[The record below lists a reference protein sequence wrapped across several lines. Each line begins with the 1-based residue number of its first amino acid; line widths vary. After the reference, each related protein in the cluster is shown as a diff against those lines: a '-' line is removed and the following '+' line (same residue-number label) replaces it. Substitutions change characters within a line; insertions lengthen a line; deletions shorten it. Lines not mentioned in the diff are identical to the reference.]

1 VVEEHV
7 GWLDDV
13 VVDAHQDQFV
23 ASHTQLV
30 PSDDVTDSAPSDR
43 DFALTARVPR
53 DLAHHRRR
61 QVVELR
67 RGGQALAGSYLYE
80 GDGLITGWHSHE
92 VHQIEYALHGIV
104 EVETDS
110 AHYLLP
116 PQQAAWIPV
125 GLEHQ
130 AVMNPDVKTVAVMF
144 DPTLIPDAGDR
155 ARIIAVSPLIR
166 EMMIYALRWPVDRDR
181 GDAESDNFFR
191 TLAALVAEALD
202 HEAPLS
208 LPTSD
213 HPIVAAATAYTKSHL
228 ESVSVEQVSRAV
240 AVSERTLRRLF
251 QECLGLSW
259 RTYLLNAR
267 MLRAMA
273 LLAAPGQSVQATSS
287 AVGFDSLSA
296 FTRSFAQFCGET
308 PSAYRRRVNGPAN

>member
-1 VVEEHV
+1 MI
-7 GWLDDV
+7 
-13 VVDAHQDQFV
+13 
-23 ASHTQLV
+23 
-30 PSDDVTDSAPSDR
+30 
-43 DFALTARVPR
+43 
-53 DLAHHRRR
+53 
-61 QVVELR
+61 ELR

-92 VHQIEYALHGIV
+92 VHQIEYAVAGVV
-104 EVETDS
+104 EVETDC

-116 PQQAAWIPV
+116 PQQAAWIPA

-144 DPTLIPDAGDR
+144 DPSMIAEPGDR

-166 EMMIYALRWPVDRDR
+166 EMMIYALRWPIDRRPGSVHDER
-181 GDAESDNFFR
+181 VSEGFFA
-191 TLAALVAEALD
+191 TLAHIVTDALD

-213 HPIVAAATAYTKSHL
+213 HPIVATALAYTKEHL
-228 ESVSVEQVSRAV
+228 DSVTVADVSRAV

-251 QECLGLSW
+251 SDTLGLSW
-259 RTYLLNAR
+259 RTYLLHAR

-287 AVGFDSLSA
+287 AVGFDNLSS
-296 FTRSFAQFCGET
+296 FTRSFTQFCGET
-308 PSAYRRRVNGPAN
+308 PSAYRRRVAGTPG